1 MTEEGKGEIGDE
13 ASRKREHLNKT
24 KGERDVMIIC
34 CIGE

>member
-1 MTEEGKGEIGDE
+1 MTEEGKGEIGDK
-13 ASRKREHLNKT
+13 ASREGEHLNET